1 MLVDVNEQVWHGK
14 TFDHKRTLIAE
25 LSTKVTAL
33 ASAYVD
39 ETWVVFVG
47 FQDGSIR
54 VRLLPH
60 HHPTLVTTT
69 LQLFNSLRP
78 PSGMG
83 GVEQR
88 CLARSPHAWFPPHT
102 HLHTVCATA

>member
-54 VRLLPH
+54 VRPLPH
-60 HHPTLVTTT
+60 HPHPIHVTTT
-69 LQLFNSLRP
+69 L
-78 PSGMG
+78 
-83 GVEQR
+83 
-88 CLARSPHAWFPPHT
+88 
-102 HLHTVCATA
+102 